1 MEAIK
6 YRWSGDHKTVLDIG
20 SSDVIV
26 RIAIEKGLESYKESF
41 RKICRKVYKGDEKDF
56 MWQTVLDDTK
66 KAIRELKGLLNAL
79 DNPKETVGQIG
90 ARTMASHLSYFS

>member
-20 SSDVIV
+20 SNDVIV

-41 RKICRKVYKGDEKDF
+41 RRICKKIYEGGEKEL
-56 MWQTVLDDTK
+56 MWQSALDDTK
-66 KAIRELKGLLNAL
+66 KAIRDLKEILNAL
-79 DNPKETVGQIG
+79 DHPKETVDQIG
-90 ARTMASHLSYFS
+90 ARAMVSQLF

>member
-20 SSDVIV
+20 SNDVIV

-41 RKICRKVYKGDEKDF
+41 RRICKKIYKGGEKGF
-56 MWQTVLDDTK
+56 MWQVGLDDTK
-66 KAIRELKGLLNAL
+66 KAIRELKELLNAL
-79 DNPKETVGQIG
+79 DHPKETVDQIG
-90 ARTMASHLSYFS
+90 ARTMASQLF